1 MYRLKNVV
9 SRDIGFE
16 GKHGTANSIVDV
28 EGVEV
33 GHETIVEDIE
43 QNGGKTIAV
52 RTGVSSILPQGR
64 EKLGKDYFCGVSTLN
79 GNGEVTGISWVEESG
94 MLSGSNNGLFLF
106 LETVRQNPL

>member
-33 GHETIVEDIE
+33 GHETIVKDIE
-43 QNGGKTIAV
+43 QNGGKTIAAKTCSSLTWWPDMLF
-52 RTGVSSILPQGR
+52 RNSSEISQTTGNASCFMLFETSHFNTASLTTP
-64 EKLGKDYFCGVSTLN
+64 TL
-79 GNGEVTGISWVEESG
+79 
-94 MLSGSNNGLFLF
+94 
-106 LETVRQNPL
+106 